1 VTLRTEYEFTLPRGY
16 VDRGGSV
23 HRKGVMRLATARDE
37 LEPLRNPT
45 ISGPDDPRLTILI
58 LARVVTKLG
67 DVEMITANEIEGLF
81 AVDLAFLQDFYGVI
95 NFGTQEEYE
104 ALLAAQQD
112 TAEYDAALGGPDSA
126 GVAAEVD
133 AAGDEAEQT
142 DKPPVRTRV
151 VEVPREK
158 D

>member
-1 VTLRTEYEFTLPRGY
+1 
-16 VDRGGSV
+16 
-23 HRKGVMRLATARDE
+23 
-37 LEPLRNPT
+37 
-45 ISGPDDPRLTILI
+45 
-58 LARVVTKLG
+58 VTKLG

-104 ALLAAQQD
+104 ALIAAQREGN
-112 TAEYDAALGGPDSA
+112 EYDAAPGDADDESA
-126 GVAAEVD
+126 AD
-133 AAGDEAEQT
+133 AAADDSGAEEK

-151 VEVPREK
+151 VEVPRDK

>member
-104 ALLAAQQD
+104 ALIAAQREGN
-112 TAEYDAALGGPDSA
+112 EYDAAPGDADDESA
-126 GVAAEVD
+126 AD
-133 AAGDEAEQT
+133 AAADDSGAEEK

-151 VEVPREK
+151 VEVPRDK